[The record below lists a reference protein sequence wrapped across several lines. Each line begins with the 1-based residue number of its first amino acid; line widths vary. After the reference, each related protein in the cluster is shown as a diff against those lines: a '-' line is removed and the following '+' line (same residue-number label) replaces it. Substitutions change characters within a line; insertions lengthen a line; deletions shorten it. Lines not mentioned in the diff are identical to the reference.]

1 MRQERRQFRH
11 PDILPYAYEIPCQV
25 TPSKG
30 LIRQADRYK
39 PMVFPIVIFI
49 RDIGYIGIRHILFT
63 ELPDQ
68 VVVQVSSYSHRIT
81 IIINQRYTETIDI
94 SRTQIGIPDLVAIVR
109 TLYTIRIQGIERR
122 TFDITSILPDQHPPL
137 DGIERIGHAQVRKK
151 IQIIPTKILTSIR
164 RLGIFRTYPRSK
176 RPVLDLRRERGVSS
190 YYIFIISQ
198 GISIF
203 LIWNP
208 ATTRGYP
215 LIQGMIIHQ
224 CIGIF
229 GPDFQRHFF
238 TQILLERNI
247 GCRHIIIRR
256 RMTPVNRVIAPTR
269 LFITDRMEII
279 PG

>member
-94 SRTQIGIPDLVAIVR
+94 SRTQIRIPDLITIVR

-164 RLGIFRTYPRSK
+164 IAGFSK
-176 RPVLDLRRERGVSS
+176 KGLS
-190 YYIFIISQ
+190 
-198 GISIF
+198 F
-203 LIWNP
+203 L
-208 ATTRGYP
+208 
-215 LIQGMIIHQ
+215 
-224 CIGIF
+224 
-229 GPDFQRHFF
+229 
-238 TQILLERNI
+238 
-247 GCRHIIIRR
+247 
-256 RMTPVNRVIAPTR
+256 
-269 LFITDRMEII
+269 
-279 PG
+279 